1 MRASE
6 QAIACVAAWAAIF
19 YLSSRQAI
27 SSRFHPSVSSPRPRV
42 FSPDEPGAI
51 FLSLFRQLIS
61 SVDNISCSVKNW
73 EKRRIVPAIQED
85 RCSARGQTAFRIDIF
100 CAMNSTNPRSIASM
114 RLNRRQIWASR
125 RASLPLPNKEI
136 AQRLGITEHTV
147 SNYLFCMYNKLGIST
162 RVELVLHIVKQ
173 REEHGAAG

>member
-1 MRASE
+1 M
-6 QAIACVAAWAAIF
+6 
-19 YLSSRQAI
+19 YLQ
-27 SSRFHPSVSSPRPRV
+27 F
-42 FSPDEPGAI
+42 
-51 FLSLFRQLIS
+51 
-61 SVDNISCSVKNW
+61 
-73 EKRRIVPAIQED
+73 RRIA
-85 RCSARGQTAFRIDIF
+85 CSARGQTAFRIDIF

-147 SNYLFCMYNKLGIST
+147 SNYLFRIYNKLGIST
-162 RVELVLHIVKQ
+162 GVELVLHIMKR